1 MDKEYDEQ
9 LQLRLQEYDFMTSGH
24 PDSAQH
30 VITAMAAIQRFSETG
45 QPGFTRRPKKN
56 LHS

>member
-9 LQLRLQEYDFMTSGH
+9 LQLRLQEYVFVTSGN

-30 VITAMAAIQRFSETG
+30 VIAAMTTNQGFSETG